1 MAKRASA
8 RAAAKR
14 AFARVDP
21 FAGLVAH
28 SSNVFSKPE
37 PMVKGADE
45 PEPIH
50 REPQQR
56 EDAGKSY
63 FAGSQWRAG
72 S

>member
-1 MAKRASA
+1 
-8 RAAAKR
+8 
-14 AFARVDP
+14 
-21 FAGLVAH
+21 
-28 SSNVFSKPE
+28 VFSKPE

-45 PEPIH
+45 PESIH